1 MASRSG
7 ARPASKCC
15 GKESSFRWL
24 SGEPEPCCAKTF
36 CSQGSPWWK
45 ACRRR
50 VGERAM
56 VVKVVVGV
64 TVFLVATIA
73 VARGIRAADWALP
86 AVLSAGF

>member
-1 MASRSG
+1 MTSRSG

-15 GKESSFRWL
+15 GKESNIRWL
-24 SGEPEPCCAKTF
+24 SGEPEPCCAKAF

-50 VGERAM
+50 AWEHAM